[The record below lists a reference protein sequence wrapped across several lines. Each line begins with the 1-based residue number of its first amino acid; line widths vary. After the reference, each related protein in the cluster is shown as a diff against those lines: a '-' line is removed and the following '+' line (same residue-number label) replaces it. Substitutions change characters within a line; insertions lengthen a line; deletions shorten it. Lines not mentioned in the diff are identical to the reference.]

1 MAGLM
6 VKTYDLLLRKQ
17 NALAAGL
24 ISQNT
29 QNLQGKR
36 QLSKDV
42 ESWGYC
48 MVTGPLST
56 IREQMRHVVV
66 R

>member
-17 NALAAGL
+17 NALAVGL

-36 QLSKDV
+36 QLSKV
-42 ESWGYC
+42 MGVLYGYGTFIYNKRTNAPC
-48 MVTGPLST
+48 GC
-56 IREQMRHVVV
+56 
-66 R
+66 